1 MNNDLHIKKD
11 IVHSLNINNSGTLN
25 EQNLQFAKR
34 TLLFDALRE
43 HANEL
48 VKHKQSYPKNDLS
61 DVKLSLDIVIL
72 DTKTYSKI
80 LKVLQNYPEDR
91 QESIEKY
98 INVKIK
104 A

>member
-1 MNNDLHIKKD
+1 MYRDLHIKKE
-11 IVHSLNINNSGTLN
+11 VTHSLNINNSGTLN

-34 TLLFDALRE
+34 TLLFDALRD

-48 VKHKQSYPKNDLS
+48 VNHVQQYPEGDVS
-61 DVKLSLDIVIL
+61 DVNLDLDIVIL
-72 DTKTYSKI
+72 DSKTYSRI

-91 QESIEKY
+91 VESLEKY
-98 INVKIK
+98 INIQIK